1 MVLHIA
7 KQKTVFSFL
16 INEMA
21 QALGVVKL
29 SIPKRPFFVPD
40 LAIPNSFNKLVGFSV
55 KNEVPI
61 VGTVSYDE

>member
-16 INEMA
+16 VHIVA

-29 SIPKRPFFVPD
+29 SVPKRTFFVPD
-40 LAIPNSFNKLVGFSV
+40 LTITDSFNKLVGFSI

>member
-16 INEMA
+16 VHIVA

-29 SIPKRPFFVPD
+29 SVPKRTFFVPD
-40 LAIPNSFNKLVGFSV
+40 LTITNSFNKLVGFSI